1 MRKDHKGFTLV
12 ELIIAIA
19 ILAIVT
25 LAVCGF
31 IVVGSRS
38 YTSANTD
45 IMLQQEAQLALNQI
59 SDVIIDTTDSI
70 SYGNGTELVLKDS
83 EFSSEPDEK
92 ILVVVNKKGSNNDND
107 SYRFEWSKDSETIYF
122 NTSDTVIDD
131 THTEPVFDDAN
142 RAILAQHVKELH
154 IDISQFEE
162 NRVVM
167 ISMTFQNG
175 NKEYTTSNNVTVRN
189 RIALNKID
197 IEPMKKANEFT
208 ITTVRDIV
216 LEPGDSF
223 NLMDKTQIDTTS
235 DDQAVKWELV
245 DTGTSTSSVSADGQ
259 LTIGTNETRKT
270 FLVRVSRVNEE
281 YANQNNK
288 VAKTVKVNVKRV
300 NSVDLSCAA
309 TTIKA
314 GETVTVNGSA
324 VGYMLGRS
332 CEAHSCLTDDETKD
346 HDLAATRWRIVRGP
360 ASIVTS
366 DTGEAEV
373 KIESSAKK
381 GDEIEIEATSDLS
394 LRKLYGEVKGTLVL
408 RVTEGGSGAKFIGSE
423 LKFGTDN
430 DPGVFDYMR
439 TSLRTDHGR

>member
-235 DDQAVKWELV
+235 DDQAVKWE
-245 DTGTSTSSVSADGQ
+245 
-259 LTIGTNETRKT
+259 IGR
-270 FLVRVSRVNEE
+270 
-281 YANQNNK
+281 
-288 VAKTVKVNVKRV
+288 
-300 NSVDLSCAA
+300 
-309 TTIKA
+309 
-314 GETVTVNGSA
+314 
-324 VGYMLGRS
+324 
-332 CEAHSCLTDDETKD
+332 AH
-346 HDLAATRWRIVRGP
+346 V
-360 ASIVTS
+360 
-366 DTGEAEV
+366 
-373 KIESSAKK
+373 
-381 GDEIEIEATSDLS
+381 
-394 LRKLYGEVKGTLVL
+394 
-408 RVTEGGSGAKFIGSE
+408 
-423 LKFGTDN
+423 
-430 DPGVFDYMR
+430 
-439 TSLRTDHGR
+439 

>member
-92 ILVVVNKKGSNNDND
+92 ILVVINSHNGKSAEDSESQNDNACYQFD
-107 SYRFEWSKDSETIYF
+107 WKKDTETIYF
-122 NTSDTVIDD
+122 RTSKAGVVIDE
-131 THTEPVFDDAN
+131 THPKPEEREWDDW
-142 RAILAQHVKELH
+142 AILAQHVKELH

-281 YANQNNK
+281 YANQRNI
-288 VAKTVKVNVKRV
+288 
-300 NSVDLSCAA
+300 L
-309 TTIKA
+309 
-314 GETVTVNGSA
+314 
-324 VGYMLGRS
+324 L
-332 CEAHSCLTDDETKD
+332 
-346 HDLAATRWRIVRGP
+346 P
-360 ASIVTS
+360 
-366 DTGEAEV
+366 
-373 KIESSAKK
+373 
-381 GDEIEIEATSDLS
+381 
-394 LRKLYGEVKGTLVL
+394 
-408 RVTEGGSGAKFIGSE
+408 
-423 LKFGTDN
+423 
-430 DPGVFDYMR
+430 
-439 TSLRTDHGR
+439 